1 MMYKRVQ
8 TGIISVPLCVF
19 ILVLGLVTPVPVH
32 PEEEVKKPVEVQTG
46 QKPEV
51 LKATGQVV
59 PNIADGNKGDAGVD
73 LVVSKVEITRG
84 SFDGGRKI
92 QITPYVRNMWSGSTS
107 SRIKILLDGLA
118 LAEWIE
124 GGIGPGEEKKGG
136 PLYVRDATGSTVL
149 NFSVEVDDGNKIPEN
164 NEHNNRC
171 ENLTFGASQTREVLE
186 CPIAGPHEPSR

>member
-73 LVVSKVEITRG
+73 LVVSKVE
-84 SFDGGRKI
+84 
-92 QITPYVRNMWSGSTS
+92 
-107 SRIKILLDGLA
+107 
-118 LAEWIE
+118 
-124 GGIGPGEEKKGG
+124 
-136 PLYVRDATGSTVL
+136 
-149 NFSVEVDDGNKIPEN
+149 
-164 NEHNNRC
+164 
-171 ENLTFGASQTREVLE
+171 
-186 CPIAGPHEPSR
+186 